1 MMTLKEDDA
10 SPVRLNRFLAE
21 CGLGARRKV
30 EDLIHSGRV
39 SIDGRNATEPGIKV
53 LPGQVVALDGSPL
66 ARTRKIYLLLYKP
79 AGIISAVT
87 DRREKTVIDLLGVRF
102 RNLGLF
108 PVGRLDKESEGLLIL
123 TNDGSLAH
131 LLTHPS
137 KGVIKRYDLCLDR
150 RPSLQDLENFA
161 KGAEVEGKWVKP
173 VSVGRLEGPGYGEWI
188 RVFLRE
194 GRKRELRVM
203 AETHGFRVKRLIRT
217 AIGGLED
224 IGLRSGE
231 FREFSLKKL
240 TELIG
245 IGEKE

>member
-1 MMTLKEDDA
+1 MMTLKKDEA
-10 SPVRLNRFLAE
+10 SPLRLNRFLAE

-39 SIDGRNATEPGIKV
+39 SIDGRNATEPGIRV

-66 ARTRKIYLLLYKP
+66 ARARKKYLLLYKP

-137 KGVIKRYDLCLDR
+137 KGVIKRYDLWLDR